1 MNNALVFLFFL
12 ISQTTFSQLIKVN
25 DSSHKESS
33 YGPEETYYESC
44 QSIVS
49 QIDTATPAPKDT
61 GVIKVCLGEEIILTG
76 SGVFS
81 DTADGATYEWDLGDG
96 TTQNGQTATF
106 SYSTPGVYKVNL
118 NITDTN
124 TSVYPDGCTNSNLLN
139 QIIQVG
145 TTPDFTGTTATQ
157 ETICLGDSTTLTG
170 VVDPTPFI
178 SDCTPPVS
186 GVTFLPDGNGAVYTT
201 CVLVECYEPSLT
213 LETIDQLLNICVNI
227 EHSYLGD
234 LEITITSP
242 NGQEATLH
250 DYPGGGELFLGNPID
265 DDTSNLPGTGLDYC
279 FAMNGTDLL
288 VNGLTTGGSISSGTY
303 LPAESFN
310 QLIGSP
316 LNGEWCIKIV
326 DNIELD
332 NGYVFSWAIEFDPNL
347 ESTYLSFVPEV
358 TSESWDGD
366 SSIIGMTDNTIT
378 VQPPTNGEYCYNYR
392 VFDEFGCEY
401 SEEVCITVNPKPI
414 LAVAYLDQCDI
425 DSDGITDFNLTEAN
439 QLLSANYENETFTY
453 YLSAPKAKTGYIE
466 DQIPTPVA
474 YTNPTPVNSIVYAR
488 VENVHGCFEVSEV
501 NLKVATTLLDP
512 AFHLDYFICDDLL
525 VDNDNSNGIATF
537 DFSDATEKVLLQFP
551 PDPNL
556 RVSYYTTETNA
567 LAETNPISD
576 PSNHRNNENPIVQ
589 SIYVRIESSETNAC
603 LGIGKQITLTVDS
616 LPIKNTIADYE
627 LCGDTDQLA
636 FDLTT
641 KEAEILAGQTT
652 PILVSYHE
660 SEQHAIDNVPISA
673 DLENFINK
681 SNPQKIHVR
690 IQFDPNNNTV
700 LDPRECVRTD
710 MSFNLIVKRNPIVA
724 TPDPLIICSDQ
735 VVSSVYDL
743 TLKRDQITIGDS
755 TITLDYFESQVDL
768 DANNPIQNPIA
779 YLSSVQSKTII
790 VLAKGLNGCTT
801 RVDLEL
807 KTVLYAN
814 LNTAPSAIEECE
826 TDTNGFD
833 YFNLRIR
840 EEVILNGL
848 NSVDFQISYY
858 EDEMDAI
865 LGNTNTIKHPENFE
879 NTIIYTQNIYVHVK
893 PLLNDCAVVIKL
905 TVLVNPAPEI
915 DILDRYVIC
924 LNRESEIINSIN
936 TPFLPQTP
944 INTQLNTTG
953 YSFQWYMGKR
963 EEVEA
968 DPNSFIIVDA
978 TNNTLFP
985 TAEGAYTVIATNL
998 VSGCRISAGTEVVG
1012 SYPPESMNIKL
1023 LSELFATNNRLEVNV
1038 IGNGDY
1044 LYRVNYGPWQ
1054 SENTFNAL
1062 SLGTHIIDVIDFLN
1076 CDQITKTKTIIGY
1089 PKFFTPNGD
1098 GYNDTWNIVGVT
1110 DQDVGKLT
1118 IFNRYGKLIKQIR
1131 PSGAGWDG
1139 TYNGAQLP
1147 SSDYWF
1153 TLEYTDPTT
1162 GNPEMLRAHFSL
1174 KR

>member
-1 MNNALVFLFFL
+1 MIQGFTLLAQEPTDCDNSIIICGNSNINLDVSGIGTQELLDSNACSSMENNSLWLKINIAISGTLGFILTPESNSIIEDFDFFVFGPNVDCSDIGQAIRCSTTNPVSSSQANNLTGMNGTEVDINEGPGENGNSFVRWLDVIAGESYFIVIDRPIGNSRFNLEWTGTAQFDNAPVFPYV
-12 ISQTTFSQLIKVN
+12 ISEDALKIERCDIVAPFDDGSTTF
-25 DSSHKESS
+25 
-33 YGPEETYYESC
+33 
-44 QSIVS
+44 
-49 QIDTATPAPKDT
+49 
-61 GVIKVCLGEEIILTG
+61 
-76 SGVFS
+76 
-81 DTADGATYEWDLGDG
+81 DL
-96 TTQNGQTATF
+96 
-106 SYSTPGVYKVNL
+106 
-118 NITDTN
+118 
-124 TSVYPDGCTNSNLLN
+124 SVNSNLFIGSQSNVEVTYHASESNAILN
-139 QIIQVG
+139 ISKLPFLYTNVSN
-145 TTPDFTGTTATQ
+145 P
-157 ETICLGDSTTLTG
+157 ETIYARLTNTISECSVISEFQIEALGALN
-170 VVDPTPFI
+170 F
-178 SDCTPPVS
+178 
-186 GVTFLPDGNGAVYTT
+186 AV
-201 CVLVECYEPSLT
+201 P
-213 LETIDQLLNICVNI
+213 
-227 EHSYLGD
+227 
-234 LEITITSP
+234 
-242 NGQEATLH
+242 
-250 DYPGGGELFLGNPID
+250 
-265 DDTSNLPGTGLDYC
+265 
-279 FAMNGTDLL
+279 TDLIICD
-288 VNGLTTGGSISSGTY
+288 NNDDGD
-303 LPAESFN
+303 
-310 QLIGSP
+310 P
-316 LNGEWCIKIV
+316 LNGQVRFDLSTK
-326 DNIELD
+326 NIEILD
-332 NGYVFSWAIEFDPNL
+332 GLNPLDVNISYHKSQEHAEAGSNPIESPYYNTTPFSELIFIRL
-347 ESTYLSFVPEV
+347 ENKLNKECFETSSFYL
-358 TSESWDGD
+358 
-366 SSIIGMTDNTIT
+366 
-378 VQPPTNGEYCYNYR
+378 
-392 VFDEFGCEY
+392 
-401 SEEVCITVNPKPI
+401 TVNPKPI
-414 LAVAYLDQCDI
+414 LTVAYLEQCDI

-814 LNTAPSAIEECE
+814 LNTAPSVIEECE

-944 INTQLNTTG
+944 INTQLNTTD

-968 DPNSFIIVDA
+968 NPNSFIIVDA

-1098 GYNDTWNIVGVT
+1098 GYNDSWNIVGVN
-1110 DQDVGKLT
+1110 DQDIGKLT